1 MEELVGA
8 KEVAIREFNS
18 LRGRLC
24 TVIESAGLPTK
35 QERALVLLIKNLSY
49 QNQAVIA
56 ELIDKLENA
65 IAEQTDGQHTGT
77 LFRYV
82 EHKLDDSENSTNR
95 ENSSRNV

>member
-1 MEELVGA
+1 MDELLPA
-8 KEVAIREFNS
+8 REVAVKEFNS

-56 ELIDKLENA
+56 ELIDKVDSGDKEGNP
-65 IAEQTDGQHTGT
+65 IM
-77 LFRYV
+77 FRYN
-82 EHKLDDSENSTNR
+82 ETKLDAEDG
-95 ENSSRNV
+95 

>member
-1 MEELVGA
+1 MVDEELIRA
-8 KEVAIREFNS
+8 REVAIREFNS

-56 ELIDKLENA
+56 ELIDKLEDN
-65 IAEQTDGQHTGT
+65 IEGDIC
-77 LFRYV
+77 LFRYA
-82 EHKLDDSENSTNR
+82 EKKLENNPKVT
-95 ENSSRNV
+95 VDVY